1 MKKMNVLFVSHTS
14 GMDGGANRSMVQL
27 MLELRRDYNV
37 NPIVLLPQGNKRT
50 NDRGLDDECRKNK
63 ITYFKTVIP
72 WTCHSKPWLHRVKYI
87 ACLANYAFLLNKIKK
102 LNIDLIHSNAGVF
115 ELGGW
120 LSRSLG
126 VPHVW
131 HLREFGY
138 ESSTAT
144 FVWGSNYYANS
155 FKRGDAFVAISDAIK
170 KTFCKYIPEEKIYRI
185 YNGISKEKYKQQACH
200 TNQKCQF
207 VMVGMITGHKGQIE
221 AVKAASVLV
230 KRGIKDFHVSLVG
243 SADYEYINQI
253 KEYIRQQKL
262 DDYIS
267 IFGFCND
274 IPDILK
280 KMDVGLMLS
289 RTEAFGRV
297 TVEYMFQGLAVIASN
312 TGANP
317 EIISDGETGLL
328 YHLGDIEKLA
338 SQMEKFIKSRALLID
353 MAEKGRKYAI
363 EKFSSAKNT
372 RLIYELYTNIRQNRL

>member
-1 MKKMNVLFVSHTS
+1 MNVLFVSHTL
-14 GMDGGANRSMVQL
+14 GMDGGANRSMMQL

-37 NPIVLLPQGNKRT
+37 NPIVLLPQGNKRA
-50 NDRGLDDECRKNK
+50 NDKGLDDECRKNK
-63 ITYFKTVIP
+63 IAYFKTVIP
-72 WTCHSKPWLHRVKYI
+72 WTCHSKPWLHRAKYI
-87 ACLANYAFLLNKIKK
+87 ACLVNYVFLLNKIKK
-102 LNIDLIHSNAGVF
+102 LNIDLIHSNGGVF

-144 FVWGSNYYANS
+144 FVWGSDYYANS

-170 KTFCKYIPEEKIYRI
+170 KTFCKYIPEEKIHRI

-200 TNQKCQF
+200 ANQKCQF
-207 VMVGMITGHKGQIE
+207 VMVGMITDHKGQFE
-221 AVKAASVLV
+221 AVKATSVLV

-267 IFGFCND
+267 IFGFRND
-274 IPDILK
+274 IPDLLK

-317 EIISDGETGLL
+317 EIISDGETGML

-338 SQMEKFIKSRALLID
+338 SQMEKFIKSRSLLID

-372 RLIYELYTNIRQNRL
+372 RSIYELYTNIRQNRL